1 MTYQV
6 ENSNKIN
13 EALECLM
20 GSDGLNHIGEAVQM
34 LLNHAMKIE
43 QQKYLQAG
51 HYQRTEQRQDYA
63 NGYKPK
69 QLNTRLGRL
78 ALSIPQVR
86 NGDFYPSALERGIR
100 SEKALKVALAE
111 MYIQGVSTRKVKL
124 ITEQLC
130 GFEVSSQ
137 QVSDA
142 TKELDASLEVWRS
155 RRLGCYEHLIVDALY
170 EKVREGNSVISESV
184 LIAYGVD
191 DHGQR
196 RVLGASVSLSEAEV
210 HWRAFFQSLLA
221 RGLHGVKTITSDA
234 HTGLNAAIRTVF
246 PGVEWQRCQFHLQQ
260 NAQKYVPKIA
270 MRAEVAETIKYIFR
284 SRDRQEADRLLQQAL
299 EDWKKT
305 APSLGV
311 WAEEAIPEGLT
322 VLNWSLHKRK
332 KLRTSNMAERVNKEI
347 RRRTKVVGIF
357 PNAASCLRLISAI
370 LVEEDE
376 GWMAEKAYLSVLST
390 D

>member
-270 MRAEVAETIKYIFR
+270 MRTEVAETIKYIFR

-305 APSLGV
+305 APSLGA

>member
-170 EKVREGNSVISESV
+170 EKVREGNST
-184 LIAYGVD
+184 L
-191 DHGQR
+191 
-196 RVLGASVSLSEAEV
+196 
-210 HWRAFFQSLLA
+210 
-221 RGLHGVKTITSDA
+221 
-234 HTGLNAAIRTVF
+234 
-246 PGVEWQRCQFHLQQ
+246 
-260 NAQKYVPKIA
+260 
-270 MRAEVAETIKYIFR
+270 
-284 SRDRQEADRLLQQAL
+284 
-299 EDWKKT
+299 
-305 APSLGV
+305 
-311 WAEEAIPEGLT
+311 
-322 VLNWSLHKRK
+322 
-332 KLRTSNMAERVNKEI
+332 
-347 RRRTKVVGIF
+347 
-357 PNAASCLRLISAI
+357 
-370 LVEEDE
+370 
-376 GWMAEKAYLSVLST
+376 
-390 D
+390 

>member
-20 GSDGLNHIGEAVQM
+20 SSDGLNHIGEAVQM

-51 HYQRTEQRQDYA
+51 HYQRTEARQDYA

-86 NGDFYPSALERGIR
+86 HGDFYPSALERGIR

-124 ITEQLC
+124 ITEELC

-142 TKELDASLEVWRS
+142 TRELDEALEAWRS
-155 RRLGCYEHLIVDALY
+155 RSLGCYEHLIIDALY
-170 EKVREGNSVISESV
+170 EKVREGHSVVSESV

-260 NAQKYVPKIA
+260 SAQKYVPKIA
-270 MRAEVAETIKYIFR
+270 MRTEVAETIKYIFR

-299 EDWKKT
+299 EGWKKT
-305 APSLGV
+305 APSLAA